1 MKRTLEIDFDT
12 IERVIPNLS
21 KRVKFMQQVKEYND
35 MINGKGLFVSEN
47 ELDKDES
54 SEDKSSEDESS
65 EDELSEDELSEDELS
80 ENELKKDSE
89 DESDGN
95 TKIREGKP
103 YNSFVKERFNDVKE
117 LNPELTNQDIFRLLA
132 IEWKS

>member
-12 IERVIPNLS
+12 IERVIPSSS

-35 MINGKGLFVSEN
+35 MINGKGKDELKKNNSDSELDKN
-47 ELDKDES
+47 ELDGNDES
-54 SEDKSSEDESS
+54 
-65 EDELSEDELSEDELS
+65 
-80 ENELKKDSE
+80 
-89 DESDGN
+89 GN
-95 TKIREGKP
+95 IKIQEGKP

-132 IEWKS
+132 IEWKSSSMNPKND